1 MSLIWGVTRI
11 VPFVQKESAINKEQM
26 LVFEFMMAYND
37 LRKSCSKGDLRIHL
51 SVEGSRED
59 VGVIEETRTH
69 VTSNPE
75 GVSVMIEDGKVI
87 NAGD

>member
-11 VPFVQKESAINKEQM
+11 VPFVRENLAVDKERL
-26 LVFEFMMAYND
+26 LVFEFMTAYND

-59 VGVIEETRTH
+59 VGVRR
-69 VTSNPE
+69 
-75 GVSVMIEDGKVI
+75 IEDGE
-87 NAGD
+87 